1 MTLQQALEHA
11 AKATAWGLDMS
22 YEVDQDALQSI
33 YRAYVQGELIINA
46 EKK

>member
-11 AKATAWGLDMS
+11 SKASAWGLDMS
-22 YEVDQDALQSI
+22 YEVDQDALQSL
-33 YRAYVQGELIINA
+33 YRAYVAGDLIINA